1 MEYALAQL
9 LSLVFYAITL
19 ATYNRVRREYAGG
32 KIGAALSLITIFMA
46 VLLLADAVDYFLP
59 LALPAGTDIPLILK
73 IMLKLLAMGVLFF
86 GGLRFVVS
94 GSAPAPKHQGPAPAA
109 PAGTSARI
117 ATDPPPGKTDT
128 ARRPDPETT
137 KPTLGRYQII
147 GPIGRGASGIVYKG
161 IDPKLQRSVAIKTIR
176 FSDDFDAE
184 QLENVRTQF
193 YREAQVLAKLS
204 HPNIVAVYDVG
215 EDLDLTYLAMEYL
228 EGETLEAYTR
238 ADHRL
243 PIVRC
248 CQIVAQICA
257 ALGYLHEHDI
267 IHRDIKP
274 SNIMLLRDG
283 QVKLADFGIARATT
297 LGTRT
302 ATGIIKGTPYYMSPE
317 QVQGQP
323 LTGASD
329 IFSLGVVFYQLIAGH
344 LPFSGENLSAVLY
357 QITNAEPRPLS
368 ELDPYVAPAV
378 ANVLDRALCKD
389 LARRYA
395 TAREMAADLNRFAG
409 TAATA
414 PVAQPP
420 EAKEKDPARRDAGV
434 TERAAVQQRHAFTA
448 TDGGS
453 PAVVD
458 SHPDSKFGRLT
469 QIAAR
474 LTAPMQQAQS
484 APKAALILVTAAVVV
499 FGTAFLLVNWRTRMP
514 RPAPSVNPTARFV
527 QRVEMPPATSR
538 PSAVPTAAPATTP
551 PVAPP
556 RALLQETDPTETA
569 TQEGAS
575 KTPERA
581 LPTQPVEPETIAGPA
596 PAPVPGT
603 PPAANPSPSSP
614 PAAGLSTASP
624 AVPAASQGP
633 SQSPQAPETPRKP
646 PEAPTDRQPSA
657 ALARQAQQNRLDQ
670 EAAMAR
676 QAQQLRL
683 QQEAAAA
690 KELAVVAER
699 LVAAERLLSAAAYK
713 QGKAAYEGALAIIQT
728 SPYHDLPAY
737 NDYRDRIRSAL
748 KRDEIVYG
756 ANGYVRYQDR
766 WLSPEAAD
774 QARLKDGYV
783 RHRGQFV
790 HYRQLRSEI
799 EAAVQPR
806 VRAILNARYKGKIVH
821 RQQIDLDRFEILTNT
836 LQQAQFVVRIRWEVW
851 TFDTIDKQV
860 CELLVSY
867 DANQDQWQTAETC
880 R

>member
-59 LALPAGTDIPLILK
+59 LVLPAGTDIPLILK

-94 GSAPAPKHQGPAPAA
+94 GSAPAPRHRKTTPAA
-109 PAGTSARI
+109 TDGAGARI
-117 ATDPPPGKTDT
+117 TPDPPPGKTDT
-128 ARRPDPETT
+128 VPGPDPETA

-184 QLENVRTQF
+184 QLENVRAQF

-204 HPNIVAVYDVG
+204 HPNIVAVHDVG

-228 EGETLEAYTR
+228 HGETLETYTR
-238 ADHRL
+238 PDHRL
-243 PIVRC
+243 PVARC
-248 CQIVAQICA
+248 CQIVAQVCA

-329 IFSLGVVFYQLIAGH
+329 LFSLGVVFYQLITGH

-357 QITNAEPRPLS
+357 QITNAEPRPLN
-368 ELDPYVAPAV
+368 EHDPFIAPAV
-378 ANVLDRALCKD
+378 VNVLDRALCKD

-395 TAREMAADLNRFAG
+395 TAREMVADLNRLAG
-409 TAATA
+409 TGAT
-414 PVAQPP
+414 PPTAQPLAAG
-420 EAKEKDPARRDAGV
+420 ENNAARRDAGV
-434 TERAAVQQRHAFTA
+434 TGRVAVQQRHKPTA
-448 TDGGS
+448 ADGGP
-453 PAVVD
+453 PAALD
-458 SHPDSKFGRLT
+458 ARPDSRFGWLAN
-469 QIAAR
+469 IATR

-484 APKAALILVTAAVVV
+484 APKATLILVTAAVVV
-499 FGTAFLLVNWRTRMP
+499 FGTAFLLVNWRTRTP
-514 RPAPSVNPTARFV
+514 RPAPSVNSTVRFV
-527 QRVEMPPATSR
+527 SPVKIPPATSR
-538 PSAVPTAAPATTP
+538 PSAPPPAAPEATA

-556 RALLQETDPTETA
+556 SAVMPETDPIETA
-569 TQEGAS
+569 IQDHAS

-581 LPTQPVEPETIAGPA
+581 LPALRPEPETTAGPA
-596 PAPVPGT
+596 PAPDGGQG
-603 PPAANPSPSSP
+603 PSSP
-614 PAAGLSTASP
+614 PATGLTAASP
-624 AVPAASQGP
+624 AVPAP
-633 SQSPQAPETPRKP
+633 SQEPSPPPQAPKAAHKPR
-646 PEAPTDRQPSA
+646 EAPTDRQQAA
-657 ALARQAQQNRLDQ
+657 ALARQAQQLRLEQ
-670 EAAMAR
+670 EAAAAR

-699 LVAAERLLSAAAYK
+699 LVTAERLLNAAAYK
-713 QGKAAYEGALAIIQT
+713 DAKTAYEGALAMIQA

-737 NDYRDRIRSAL
+737 NDYRDRIQKAL

-756 ANGYVRYQDR
+756 ANGYVRYRDR

-774 QARLKDGYV
+774 QARLDDGYV
-783 RHRGQFV
+783 HHRGQFV

-821 RQQIDLDRFEILTNT
+821 RQQIDLDRLEILANT
-836 LQQAQFVVRIRWEVW
+836 LRQAQFLVRVRWEVW
-851 TFDTIDKQV
+851 TFDTVDKQM
-860 CELLVSY
+860 CEMRVDY
-867 DANQDQWQTAETC
+867 DANQDQWLAADTC